1 MKKLGFIGLG
11 MMGKPMARNLLKAG
25 YEVTVLDL
33 NAAVVDELASEGAAR
48 AETPSQVMDRCE
60 AVITMLPGSADV
72 ELVVLGEH
80 GLLSSIQAG
89 HLVIDMSTIDPMV
102 SNRLALQIGAAGGQM
117 IDAPVSGGETGAING
132 TLTIM
137 VGGPAAALDRC
148 REVLSAMGTKL
159 VHAGNE
165 AGMGGKVKLVNN
177 MITGISMIA
186 TSEAF
191 LTGLKAGLS
200 METMVDVVR
209 ASSGGTWVLENHFP
223 NTVLKN
229 QHEPGF
235 MLDLM
240 YKDIGLAVS
249 LANDVAVPVP
259 VGALVRQV
267 YQSGRAAGLGRK
279 DFSVVWKQMAKT
291 AGLGTENAD

>member
-1 MKKLGFIGLG
+1 MKNLGFIGLG

-25 YEVTVLDL
+25 YAVTVLDL
-33 NAAVVDELASEGAAR
+33 NKAVVDELVNEGADR
-48 AETPSQVMDRCE
+48 ADTASQMMGQCE

-72 ELVVLGEH
+72 EQVVLGEH

-89 HLVIDMSTIDPMV
+89 QLVIDMSTIDPMV
-102 SNRLALQIGAAGGQM
+102 SNRLALQIDAAGGQM

-137 VGGPAAALDRC
+137 VGGPLAVLERC
-148 REVLSAMGTKL
+148 REVLSAMGAKL
-159 VHAGNE
+159 VHAGAE
-165 AGMGGKVKLVNN
+165 AGMGGKVKLVTN

-191 LTGLKAGLS
+191 LTGLKSGLS

-249 LANDVAVPVP
+249 LADDVAVPVP

-267 YQSGRAAGLGRK
+267 YQNGRAAGLGRK
-279 DFSVVWKQMAKT
+279 DFSVVWHQMAKT
-291 AGLGTENAD
+291 VGLDTDHTD